1 MGQRTWKRKR
11 LCSNGDACPSR
22 MRKRM
27 RPSSLASSSASG
39 PCFICRKE
47 TRAPFTTERSVAS
60 AASRRT
66 KPWSRIWMVS
76 PTDGIGRSYR
86 PPTLGRDKRSR
97 VGETSA
103 VSKQRVTLGVIAL
116 AALAL
121 AIVALIS
128 ISGGQSH
135 RSHLAAVQGQTI
147 HRDPGPSAAPS
158 SSVSPTATPTPTPS
172 APPAPPPPPP
182 DPYLHVGSHGA
193 DVQALQQKLT
203 SLTYMTAGVDGGF
216 GGGTRDALI
225 AFQKVNGLKLTGE
238 ADPPTTDKLATAGP
252 PTAAYSTP
260 SDHLEVDIAKQV
272 VYVVRGGTVAN
283 TLTTSTGSGQ
293 KFTSQGVTQRAITP
307 NGAFNVYWKIPGW
320 HDAPLGHL
328 SKPSLFNVGIALH
341 GYYEVPTYPAS
352 HGCVRLPME
361 FADWFYDKAA
371 PPGATVYVY

>member
-1 MGQRTWKRKR
+1 M
-11 LCSNGDACPSR
+11 
-22 MRKRM
+22 
-27 RPSSLASSSASG
+27 
-39 PCFICRKE
+39 
-47 TRAPFTTERSVAS
+47 
-60 AASRRT
+60 
-66 KPWSRIWMVS
+66 
-76 PTDGIGRSYR
+76 
-86 PPTLGRDKRSR
+86 
-97 VGETSA
+97 
-103 VSKQRVTLGVIAL
+103 SKQRITLGVAAL

-121 AIVALIS
+121 AIVALI
-128 ISGGQSH
+128 GVNGTQAHRGQPT
-135 RSHLAAVQGQTI
+135 AVKGQTTQ
-147 HRDPGPSAAPS
+147 RDAEPSPAPS
-158 SSVSPTATPTPTPS
+158 SPVSPTASPKPTAS

-182 DPYLHVGSHGA
+182 DPYMHVGTQGP

-203 SLTYMTAGVDGGF
+203 SLTYMTAGVDGNF

-238 ADPPTTDKLATAGP
+238 ADPPTTDKLASASA

-272 VYVVRGGTVAN
+272 VYVVRGGAVAN

-307 NGAFNVYWKIPGW
+307 NGAFHVYWKIPGW

-328 SKPSLFNVGIALH
+328 YKPSFFNGGIAFH

-361 FADWFYDKAA
+361 FADWFYDNAA
-371 PPGATVYVY
+371 PGSTVYVYGGPNGPNPDPVPETSTSTTAPPAGAPSTSPAVSPPPTPSSSPQGGCLNSLLGLPCPTPTPTASVPTSPTPTSSASSP

>member
-1 MGQRTWKRKR
+1 
-11 LCSNGDACPSR
+11 
-22 MRKRM
+22 
-27 RPSSLASSSASG
+27 
-39 PCFICRKE
+39 
-47 TRAPFTTERSVAS
+47 
-60 AASRRT
+60 
-66 KPWSRIWMVS
+66 
-76 PTDGIGRSYR
+76 
-86 PPTLGRDKRSR
+86 
-97 VGETSA
+97 
-103 VSKQRVTLGVIAL
+103 
-116 AALAL
+116 
-121 AIVALIS
+121 
-128 ISGGQSH
+128 
-135 RSHLAAVQGQTI
+135 
-147 HRDPGPSAAPS
+147 
-158 SSVSPTATPTPTPS
+158 
-172 APPAPPPPPP
+172 
-182 DPYLHVGSHGA
+182 VGSHGA

-328 SKPSLFNVGIALH
+328 YKPSFFNGGIAFH

-371 PPGATVYVY
+371 PPGATVYVYGGPNGPNPDPVPETTMSTTAPPAGAPATPPAVSPPPTPSSSPPVGCLNSLLGLPCPTPTPTASGATSPTPTSSATSP